1 MTCSSNET
9 IRMARRTAELATDAA
24 PSGGMPHKELYQQMV
39 ASPDDARTLEASG
52 AWLAAKLAGVD
63 VGAAALP
70 ADPQDLYAW
79 MDANVDAVGDRYQQ
93 YLARRKAGGPRE
105 MFPTRSH
112 ALYFLA
118 QVAPTKLVDGSWL
131 YGSLR
136 HQGDPRFE
144 PLISTYLE
152 ELGMGDEA
160 QNHVTLF
167 LNLLR
172 STGADGWE
180 PTDDSLYEQGATQ
193 LAIGLHGH
201 TLTAEMA
208 GFNLGYEQLP
218 YHLHVTAYELDELG
232 IDPYYFTVHVT
243 VDNAGSGHARQAV
256 DAVLRLMPEEPVQ
269 RAAFYERVKRGFL
282 LNDVGVSSTAIAASF
297 DPQQVVTEIF
307 RKKSRYGR
315 AAHADYCRIAGR
327 TVNAWLSDP
336 DNIPEFLQALQQKNW
351 IVRHQDPSQSR
362 FWALLSGTDACMFG
376 VFNSFELQAI
386 YDWIAGDCKEYLEG
400 PQLPGRLPRVMVNGR
415 HLSFRA
421 ARRHAALAGNRERSL
436 AASSDLLAKLA
447 PGSHYTPEGL
457 AATRTF
463 AEQARQATTV

>member
-1 MTCSSNET
+1 M
-9 IRMARRTAELATDAA
+9 LY
-24 PSGGMPHKELYQQMV
+24 KERYQQMV
-39 ASPDDARTLEASG
+39 ASPDSARTLEASG
-52 AWLAAKLAGVD
+52 AWLAERLAALD

-70 ADPQDLYAW
+70 SDPRDLYAW
-79 MDANVDAVGDRYQQ
+79 MDANVDAVGERYRQ

-105 MFPTRSH
+105 MFATRSH
-112 ALYFLA
+112 ALHFLA

-136 HQGDPRFE
+136 HQGDARFE

-172 STGADGWE
+172 ATGADGWE
-180 PTDDSLYEQGATQ
+180 PTDDRLYEQGAIQ
-193 LAIGLHGH
+193 LAVGLHGH

-282 LNDVGVSSTAIAASF
+282 LNDAGVSSTAVAAGF
-297 DPQQVVTEIF
+297 DADQVVTEIF
-307 RKKSRYGR
+307 RAKSRYGR

-327 TVNAWLSDP
+327 TVNAWLSEP
-336 DNIPEFLQALQQKNW
+336 DRIPEFLRALQQKDW
-351 IVRHQDPSQSR
+351 IVRHQDPSRSK
-362 FWALLSGTDACMFG
+362 FWALLSGADACMFG
-376 VFNSFELQAI
+376 VFNTLELQAI
-386 YDWIAGDCKEYLEG
+386 YDWIAGDCKEYLAG
-400 PQLPGRLPRVMVNGR
+400 PELPGRTPRMMVNGR

-421 ARRHAALAGNRERSL
+421 ARKYAAKTGDHASSL
-436 AASSDLLAKLA
+436 AASRNLLAKLA
-447 PGSHYTPEGL
+447 PGAHYTPEGL
-457 AATRTF
+457 AATREF
-463 AEQARQATTV
+463 AERAYQSVAA